1 MEKGNKVETEISAL
15 AGRGERFFG
24 SGSEVPSAARGSFLL
39 TLPGAGVDSPALSS
53 TSRLRLLAAPR
64 AAPGKGEPA
73 GSTGAP
79 AGLGRSR
86 LSGNRGSPSTP
97 CAVSETEA
105 FGANICRCS
114 RPQTFDWSD
123 LARSGLGVQALA
135 WPSRKETPFGSLHLA
150 PRAQP
155 QIASSSPQT
164 SLGARGADTAQVAGP
179 EVTFRRPRRWGA
191 REKLLCSGSRTS
203 GPSGLPASSPSSVRP
218 SLLVSLDRGGFGLN
232 PSFTQGL

>member
-1 MEKGNKVETEISAL
+1 MPVSRRRRGRWLTQALPSSASLPSQTMPSISSDRAAL
-15 AGRGERFFG
+15 CAGCGGKISDRYY
-24 SGSEVPSAARGSFLL
+24 
-39 TLPGAGVDSPALSS
+39 
-53 TSRLRLLAAPR
+53 LLAVD
-64 AAPGKGEPA
+64 KQC
-73 GSTGAP
+73 
-79 AGLGRSR
+79 SR